1 MVTTLTVQ
9 QNLQLLGKYRYVEME
24 MMELI
29 GSWAY
34 TMIQPEIKIA
44 FGRHLYQD
52 AVHADLI
59 GKRIPELKGRSKQ
72 YQSIAPSDE
81 FVKLVERIWKAD
93 NEFQRMIGLYR
104 ILKPA
109 MIDALKQHLKHS
121 ELPADEP
128 TAYILRHI
136 ADEELDHV
144 AWGETM
150 IEKLTMTPSDRERGR
165 TWYEELSKELKES
178 GGVWGEGKASSTYSF
193 RKTHAHSSLPVR
205 DPRWNIIKNDQ
216 QFEEKN
222 WSFDTTEGKLH
233 LLHDLLNS
241 EFITVERMGRII
253 SDCPEIPWQ
262 MKMDMAHQA
271 WDEGRH
277 AEIVQRRLEDLG
289 GHVGMY
295 PTSCFGWEQDVNRP
309 DPLER
314 LALSNMTFESESCK
328 HLRDWIAKAKKT
340 GDARSQHL
348 IEFLLADEVNHV
360 LYGVHWID
368 ELTKNDPERRKR
380 VLAYPEQVLAAQ
392 HPVGVYFKE
401 TINVGKE

>member
-1 MVTTLTVQ
+1 MFTRESVKEDAMVTTLTVQ

-150 IEKLTMTPSDRERGR
+150 IEKLTMTPSDRER
-165 TWYEELSKELKES
+165 
-178 GGVWGEGKASSTYSF
+178 
-193 RKTHAHSSLPVR
+193 
-205 DPRWNIIKNDQ
+205 
-216 QFEEKN
+216 
-222 WSFDTTEGKLH
+222 
-233 LLHDLLNS
+233 
-241 EFITVERMGRII
+241 
-253 SDCPEIPWQ
+253 
-262 MKMDMAHQA
+262 
-271 WDEGRH
+271 
-277 AEIVQRRLEDLG
+277 
-289 GHVGMY
+289 
-295 PTSCFGWEQDVNRP
+295 
-309 DPLER
+309 
-314 LALSNMTFESESCK
+314 
-328 HLRDWIAKAKKT
+328 
-340 GDARSQHL
+340 
-348 IEFLLADEVNHV
+348 
-360 LYGVHWID
+360 
-368 ELTKNDPERRKR
+368 
-380 VLAYPEQVLAAQ
+380 
-392 HPVGVYFKE
+392 
-401 TINVGKE
+401 